1 MNNEIYLAYAI
12 GAAYLFVV
20 YKLAIYKNR
29 SPWIW
34 LALYFIFTQILFL
47 VLIFMKKIPER
58 YNPGDAFSS
67 SKKIRKTSKFNYLL
81 NEIKLND

>member
-12 GAAYLFVV
+12 GTAYLFAV

-34 LALYFIFTQILFL
+34 LALCFIFTPVLFL
-47 VLIFMKKIPER
+47 ALIFMKKIQEE
-58 YNPGDAFSS
+58 YNPDDAFNS
-67 SKKIRKTSKFNYLL
+67 SKKIRKTNKINNLL
-81 NEIKLND
+81 N

>member
-12 GAAYLFVV
+12 GAAYLFAV

-34 LALYFIFTQILFL
+34 LALCFIFTPILFL
-47 VLIFMKKIPER
+47 VLIFMKKIPKG
-58 YNPGDAFSS
+58 YNPDDAFSS
-67 SKKIRKTSKFNYLL
+67 SKKNKKN
-81 NEIKLND
+81 K

>member
-12 GAAYLFVV
+12 GAAYLFAV

-34 LALYFIFTQILFL
+34 LALCFIFTPILFL
-47 VLIFMKKIPER
+47 ALIFMKKIQEG
-58 YNPGDAFSS
+58 YNPDDAFNS
-67 SKKIRKTSKFNYLL
+67 SKKIRKANKINNLFN
-81 NEIKLND
+81 

>member
-12 GAAYLFVV
+12 GAAYFFAV

-34 LALYFIFTQILFL
+34 LALCFIFTPILFL
-47 VLIFMKKIPER
+47 VLQ
-58 YNPGDAFSS
+58 
-67 SKKIRKTSKFNYLL
+67 RKTSKFNYLL
-81 NEIKLND
+81 DKIKLND

>member
-20 YKLAIYKNR
+20 YKLSIYKNR

-34 LALYFIFTQILFL
+34 LAICFIFTPILFL
-47 VLIFMKKIPER
+47 VLIFMKKIPEG
-58 YNPGDAFSS
+58 YNPDDAFSS
-67 SKKIRKTSKFNYLL
+67 SKKNKKN
-81 NEIKLND
+81 

>member
-12 GAAYLFVV
+12 GAAYLFAV

-34 LALYFIFTQILFL
+34 LALCFIFTPILFL
-47 VLIFMKKIPER
+47 VLQ
-58 YNPGDAFSS
+58 
-67 SKKIRKTSKFNYLL
+67 RKTSKFNYLL
-81 NEIKLND
+81 DKIKLND

>member
-12 GAAYLFVV
+12 GTAYLFAV

-34 LALYFIFTQILFL
+34 LALCFIFTPILFL
-47 VLIFMKKIPER
+47 ALIFMKKIQEG
-58 YNPGDAFSS
+58 YNQDDAFNS
-67 SKKIRKTSKFNYLL
+67 SKKIRKTNKINNLL
-81 NEIKLND
+81 N

>member
-12 GAAYLFVV
+12 GAAFLFAV

-34 LALYFIFTQILFL
+34 LTLCFVFTPILFL
-47 VLIFMKKIPER
+47 VLIIMKQIPEG
-58 YNPGDAFSS
+58 YNPDDAFSS
-67 SKKIRKTSKFNYLL
+67 SEKIRKTIKFNYLL
-81 NEIKLND
+81 NKIKLND

>member
-12 GAAYLFVV
+12 GAAYLFAV

-34 LALYFIFTQILFL
+34 LAIGFIFTPEIRGGFIFRVSILWC
-47 VLIFMKKIPER
+47 
-58 YNPGDAFSS
+58 
-67 SKKIRKTSKFNYLL
+67 
-81 NEIKLND
+81 

>member
-12 GAAYLFVV
+12 GAAYLFAV

-34 LALYFIFTQILFL
+34 LALCFI
-47 VLIFMKKIPER
+47 KKIPEG
-58 YNPGDAFSS
+58 YNPDDAFSS
-67 SKKIRKTSKFNYLL
+67 SKKNKKN
-81 NEIKLND
+81 K

>member
-12 GAAYLFVV
+12 GAAYLFAV

-34 LALYFIFTQILFL
+34 LALCFIFTPILFL
-47 VLIFMKKIPER
+47 VLIFMKKIPKG
-58 YNPGDAFSS
+58 YNPDDAFSS
-67 SKKIRKTSKFNYLL
+67 SKKIRKTSKFNYLI
-81 NEIKLND
+81 NKIKLND

>member
-12 GAAYLFVV
+12 GTAYLFAV

-34 LALYFIFTQILFL
+34 LALCFIFTPVLFL
-47 VLIFMKKIPER
+47 MYLKGSKTYEFLLKFIFKKAKELKLIIE
-58 YNPGDAFSS
+58 
-67 SKKIRKTSKFNYLL
+67 
-81 NEIKLND
+81 

>member
-12 GAAYLFVV
+12 GVAYLFAV

-34 LALYFIFTQILFL
+34 LALCFIFTPVLFL
-47 VLIFMKKIPER
+47 ALIFMKKIQEG
-58 YNPGDAFSS
+58 YNQDDAFNS
-67 SKKIRKTSKFNYLL
+67 SKKIRKTNKINNLL
-81 NEIKLND
+81 N